1 MPRSPI
7 IWVALRGAAAWL
19 LLLMTASPATA
30 QLAEATK
37 LPASADSFV
46 VMAPGP
52 QYAKGGL
59 HRAIAGRHY
68 RDLWTIPIRVPL
80 LNLEQFAG
88 GLTPVSAHTGSQ
100 TKSLRFKGAD
110 GREYQF
116 RSVDKDPTATL
127 APELQTTAVA
137 KALRDGVSASFPAAA
152 VVATGLLQSAGVL
165 HVDQSLAVMPD
176 DPRLGEYREQFKG
189 VLGMIEERPDEKSD
203 ETGPYGGPRKVLS
216 PARAFELFD
225 ASPDD
230 RVDAHAFLKARL
242 VDIVMG
248 DRDRHRDQFR
258 WAAFGKDHPTLWQP
272 ISRDHDEAFVHLD
285 GLALDISRL
294 YYQPLVQF
302 EAKYPS
308 HDRLNWHARE
318 VDRRFLTGLSRET
331 WDSTARE
338 IQRALTDGAIDSAV
352 RRMPPEMYAVGGPR
366 LARLLRLRRD
376 GLDKEA
382 LSYYAFLAHEVDI
395 HATNADESADVT
407 RVDDHSVDVSIRA
420 RADTIPYFSR
430 RFDDRETQEIRLA
443 MWGGD
448 DRVTIRGNP
457 SPHIKLR
464 VIGGQ
469 GNDVFVDST
478 RTGGITF
485 YDDRG
490 TNEVEGSRRGGINA
504 RHYPEWV
511 GSDTNRYPPREW
523 ATWWRPIP
531 WLAVNSDLGLFI
543 GAGVLRTGY
552 GFRKSPFSSDIRAR
566 IGYAT
571 GANAIRADLDGEFHM
586 ENAMP
591 FWQLHLLASGIEIL
605 HYYGQGNNT
614 DTTGGSAFHRVTQQ
628 VYAITPSLVLPVGR
642 MVRARIGPLARWS
655 HTGNNDGR
663 FISGLRDTLLGARDF
678 GQVGAQAALEIDTR
692 DRFINALHG
701 VHLMVAGRLMPAVWD
716 VPSTFG
722 SGEAEA
728 STYLSAPI
736 AGSPTLA
743 LRAGGKKVW
752 GRYPFHESAFLGGRD
767 NLRGFHSERFAGDA
781 SVYGTAELRITVAR
795 TRITLPGEW
804 GLFGNVDMGRV
815 YVDGESPGGWHTG
828 AGGGVW
834 LAFLDRSNAASVGI
848 TFTDEGTLVRA
859 GAGLGF

>member
-1 MPRSPI
+1 
-7 IWVALRGAAAWL
+7 LRGAAASL
-19 LLLMTASPATA
+19 LLVVTPTPAKA
-30 QLAEATK
+30 QFAQTIEP
-37 LPASADSFV
+37 PAWADSFV
-46 VMAPGP
+46 VMTPGP

-80 LNLEQFAG
+80 LDLARFAG

-100 TKSLRFKGAD
+100 TKSLRFKGGD

-127 APELQTTAVA
+127 SPELQTTAVA

-152 VVATGLLQSAGVL
+152 VIASALLQATGIL

-176 DPRLGEYREQFKG
+176 DPRLGEFREQFKG
-189 VLGMIEERPDEKSD
+189 VLGMIEERPEEKAD

-216 PARAFELFD
+216 PTRAFAVFD

-230 RVDAHAFLKARL
+230 RVDARAFLKARL
-242 VDIVMG
+242 MDILMG

-258 WAAFGKDHPTLWQP
+258 WAAFGSNAHPTLWQP

-331 WDSTARE
+331 WDSTALE
-338 IQRALTDGAIDSAV
+338 IQRALTDPVIDSAV
-352 RRMPPEMYAVGGPR
+352 RRMPPEMFRIGGER

-376 GLDKEA
+376 GLGEEA
-382 LSYYAFLAHEVDI
+382 RSYYAFLAHEVDV
-395 HATNADESADVT
+395 HATNADESAEVT
-407 RVDDHSVDVSIRA
+407 RLDDHSVNVTIRA
-420 RADTIPYFSR
+420 RADSAPWFSR

-457 SPHIKLR
+457 SPHVTLR
-464 VIGGQ
+464 VIGGE
-469 GNDVFVDST
+469 GNDVVVDST
-478 RTGGITF
+478 RTGGIKF

-490 TNEVEGSRRGGINA
+490 TNEIEGIRRRGINA
-504 RHYPEWV
+504 RPHREWV

-523 ATWWRPIP
+523 GTWWRPIP
-531 WLAVNSDLGLFI
+531 WVAVSSDLGLFV
-543 GAGVLRTGY
+543 GAGILRTGY
-552 GFRKSPFSSDIRAR
+552 GFRKSPYSSDIRAR
-566 IGYAT
+566 LGYAT
-571 GANAIRADLDGEFHM
+571 GANAIRADLEGEFHM
-586 ENAMP
+586 ENATP

-605 HYYGQGNNT
+605 HYYGQGNTT
-614 DTTGGSAFHRVTQQ
+614 DTTGGSDFHRVTQQ
-628 VYAITPSLVLPVGR
+628 VYSIAPALVMPMGR
-642 MVRARIGPLARWS
+642 MVRASAGLVGRWS

-663 FISGLRDTLLGARDF
+663 FISALRDTLLGARNF
-678 GQVGAQAALEIDTR
+678 GQVGARVALELDTR
-692 DRFINALHG
+692 DRHINALRG
-701 VHLMVAGRLMPAVWD
+701 ARLVVSGRLMPAVWD

-722 SGEAEA
+722 SGEAEL
-728 STYLSAPI
+728 STFLSAAI
-736 AGSPTLA
+736 AGTPTLA
-743 LRAGGKKVW
+743 IRAGGKKVW

-781 SVYGTAELRITVAR
+781 NLYGTAEVRVTVGRSQIA
-795 TRITLPGEW
+795 LPGEW
-804 GLFGNVDMGRV
+804 GLFGNLDAGRV

-828 AGGGVW
+828 AGGGLW
-834 LAFLDRSNAASVGI
+834 LAFLDRSNAASAGI
-848 TFTDEGTLVRA
+848 TFTDEGALVRA
-859 GAGLGF
+859 GVGLGF